1 MKKILISAVTALIAA
16 AVTFASAEITTVTS
30 AEKGASAVAE
40 GAAAAVSEYACG
52 LSSAASEASENYA
65 FTIVPYV
72 VGTSFLKYKNQ
83 LMSDKEYIYDY
94 VPNGSSVGYLN
105 KRDYSAVNA
114 LRTAHSGSISEAEI
128 TKDGEL
134 IVAVPVR
141 TDGAVSGALLCIS
154 DLSRVEEICGGFDG
168 YELAVYCGKTV
179 AVGDKSLKSDSSS
192 SAASGEWKVYARG
205 EMSRTPA
212 LIGSLSAALLVFAG
226 AYLGMRLVERDG
238 KSKETV
244 PVKTA
249 SEKPSPDFSQLA
261 ARIERLGNGDFSSPV
276 PHIADKRLENSVKT
290 AADRLGRSAAV
301 LKETV
306 SGITSGT
313 VHNSLSGDFASV
325 SAEAKRVSNEF
336 AELKAAVEQSR
347 RRIDE
352 LEHQL
357 SAAEKQRAAVKP
369 VIAVEKPVSA
379 VPKPMINP
387 VQKPEPV
394 VVKPETVPTADNSE
408 LLALR
413 EKLGAVSGKLSL
425 LSDRLFAER
434 EDVSLIGGAMTD
446 INKASDGIKGIVS
459 VIEDVAFQTN
469 MLALNAAVEA
479 AKAGEA
485 GSGFAVVAEEVR
497 RLASDSSKNAGN
509 TSALL
514 GESARAVKNAQTAVK
529 KASDG
534 LDGIIGELDG
544 IISEIKTKA

>member
-16 AVTFASAEITTVTS
+16 AVTFASAEITTVAS
-30 AEKGASAVAE
+30 AKKGASAAAE
-40 GAAAAVSEYACG
+40 GAAAAVSQYACG
-52 LSSAASEASENYA
+52 LSSATSEAAENYA

-94 VPNGSSVGYLN
+94 VPSGSTVGYLN
-105 KRDYSAVNA
+105 KRDYSSVDA

-134 IVAVPVR
+134 ILAVPVR

-154 DLSRVEEICGGFDG
+154 DLSRVEEICGGFEG
-168 YELAVYCGKTV
+168 YEMAIYCGKTV
-179 AVGDKSLKSDSSS
+179 AVGDKSLKSDG
-192 SAASGEWKVYARG
+192 SAAANGEWKVYARG

-212 LIGSLSAALLVFAG
+212 LIGSLSVALLVFAG
-226 AYLGMRLVERDG
+226 AYMGMRLSEKGG
-238 KSKETV
+238 KSAEIASVKAV
-244 PVKTA
+244 P
-249 SEKPSPDFSQLA
+249 EKKAPDLTEII
-261 ARIERLGNGDFSSPV
+261 ARIDKLGNGDFSSPV

-290 AADRLGRSAAV
+290 ASDKLGRSAAA

-306 SGITSGT
+306 SGIPDGAGS
-313 VHNSLSGDFASV
+313 NRLSGDFTLV
-325 SAEAKRVSNEF
+325 SDEAKHVSDEF
-336 AELKAAVEQSR
+336 AELKASVDR
-347 RRIDE
+347 YCRRIDE

-357 SAAEKQRAAVKP
+357 AAAERKAAVVNP
-369 VIAVEKPVSA
+369 TISAERA
-379 VPKPMINP
+379 VPKP
-387 VQKPEPV
+387 VKQPEA
-394 VVKPETVPTADNSE
+394 VPAADNSE
-408 LLALR
+408 LLGLR
-413 EKLGAVSGKLSL
+413 EKLETALKKLSL
-425 LSDRLFAER
+425 LSDRLSNER
-434 EDVSLIGGAMTD
+434 EDVSRIGGAMTD

-514 GESARAVKNAQTAVK
+514 GESARAVKSAQTAVK

-534 LDGIIGELDG
+534 LDEIIGELDG
-544 IISEIKTKA
+544 IILELSSEKFTVES

>member
-16 AVTFASAEITTVTS
+16 AVTFASAEITTVAS
-30 AEKGASAVAE
+30 AEKGATAAAE
-40 GAAAAVSEYACG
+40 GAAAAVSQYACG
-52 LSSAASEASENYA
+52 LSSATSEAAENYA

-94 VPNGSSVGYLN
+94 VPSGSTVGYLN
-105 KRDYSAVNA
+105 KRDYSAVDA
-114 LRTAHSGSISEAEI
+114 LRTAHSGSISDAEI

-154 DLSRVEEICGGFDG
+154 DLSRVKEISGGFEG
-168 YELAVYCGKTV
+168 YDIAIFCGKNIV
-179 AVGDKSLKSDSSS
+179 VGDKSLKTDG
-192 SAASGEWKVYARG
+192 SAAAAGEWKVYARG

-212 LIGSLSAALLVFAG
+212 LIGSLSVALLVFAG
-226 AYLGMRLVERDG
+226 AYLGMRLTEKGG
-238 KSKETV
+238 KSAETV
-244 PVKTA
+244 VVKA
-249 SEKPSPDFSQLA
+249 VPEKTVKAAPDLTEII
-261 ARIERLGNGDFSSPV
+261 ARIDKLGNGDFSSPV
-276 PHIADKRLENSVKT
+276 PHIADKRLENSVKS
-290 AADRLGRSAAV
+290 AADRLGRSV
-301 LKETV
+301 SSET
-306 SGITSGT
+306 
-313 VHNSLSGDFASV
+313 
-325 SAEAKRVSNEF
+325 KRVSDE
-336 AELKAAVEQSR
+336 AAQLKSAVEESHK
-347 RRIDE
+347 RIEE
-352 LEHQL
+352 LERQL
-357 SAAEKQRAAVKP
+357 ASAEKRAAAKP
-369 VIAVEKPVSA
+369 VVPVERRPAVSTEKAVSNAAKPIVKTVEKIV
-379 VPKPMINP
+379 
-387 VQKPEPV
+387 
-394 VVKPETVPTADNSE
+394 TVPAEDNGE
-408 LLALR
+408 LLKLK
-413 EKLGAVSGKLSL
+413 EKLGMVSEKLSL
-425 LSDRLFAER
+425 LSDRLSNER
-434 EDVSLIGGAMTD
+434 EDVSRIGGAMTD

-534 LDGIIGELDG
+534 LDEIIGELDG
-544 IISEIKTKA
+544 IISEINNKD

>member
-16 AVTFASAEITTVTS
+16 AVTFASAEITTVAS
-30 AEKGASAVAE
+30 AEKGASAAAE
-40 GAAAAVSEYACG
+40 GAAAAVSQYACG
-52 LSSAASEASENYA
+52 LSSATSEAAENYA

-72 VGTSFLKYKNQ
+72 VGTSFLKYKNN

-94 VPNGSSVGYLN
+94 VPGGSTVGYLN
-105 KRDYSAVNA
+105 KRDYSAVDA

-134 IVAVPVR
+134 ILAVPVR

-154 DLSRVEEICGGFDG
+154 DLSRVKEISGGFEG
-168 YELAVYCGKTV
+168 YDIAIFCGKTV
-179 AVGDKSLKSDSSS
+179 AVGDKSLKTDG
-192 SAASGEWKVYARG
+192 SAAANGEWKVYARG

-212 LIGSLSAALLVFAG
+212 LIGSLSVALLVFAG
-226 AYLGMRLVERDG
+226 AYLGMRLTEKGG
-238 KSKETV
+238 KTSETV
-244 PVKTA
+244 VVKAVPEKIVKT
-249 SEKPSPDFSQLA
+249 SPDLTEII
-261 ARIERLGNGDFSSPV
+261 ARIDKLGNGDFSSPV

-290 AADRLGRSAAV
+290 AADRLGRSASS
-301 LKETV
+301 E
-306 SGITSGT
+306 S
-313 VHNSLSGDFASV
+313 
-325 SAEAKRVSNEF
+325 KRVSDEF
-336 AELKAAVEQSR
+336 AQLKASVEQSR
-347 RRIDE
+347 QRIEE
-352 LEHQL
+352 LERQL
-357 SAAEKQRAAVKP
+357 ALAERKAAVKP
-369 VIAVEKPVSA
+369 VTPSEKPVKNTVKPIVKTVDKIEA
-379 VPKPMINP
+379 VPA
-387 VQKPEPV
+387 
-394 VVKPETVPTADNSE
+394 ADNSE
-408 LLALR
+408 LLGMR
-413 EKLGAVSGKLSL
+413 EKLGTVSEKLSL
-425 LSDRLFAER
+425 LSDRLSNER
-434 EDVSLIGGAMTD
+434 EDVSRIGGAMTD

-534 LDGIIGELDG
+534 LDEIIVELDG
-544 IISEIKTKA
+544 IILELSSEQYPVER